1 MQRILQIRSFT
12 FFQNKDDIKYC
23 VGQCYDGAKVMSGWA
38 SGVQARVKDQAPH
51 ATYFHCHAHRFN
63 LVLVHSL
70 GVVEEAKD
78 FFSTLQTIYCF
89 ISNSSP
95 QHELFLEAQRKLKQ
109 PILSLERL
117 VPTRWFYWFSAVS
130 KILKTFKAILVVL
143 DEGTKDRAE
152 SVGIRTQMEQQCFI
166 FRLCAMELILG
177 ITYSLFQQLQSQD
190 LDLMAAGCLIKS
202 TKVEL
207 VRIRRDEK
215 YEELVEKA
223 KSLANT
229 ERNMK
234 SIYFNILDTI
244 MDEFDRRFS
253 VNQDIMEATRAL
265 QKGEVA
271 FLDGEVLK
279 PLINKY

>member
-1 MQRILQIRSFT
+1 M
-12 FFQNKDDIKYC
+12 
-23 VGQCYDGAKVMSGWA
+23 
-38 SGVQARVKDQAPH
+38 
-51 ATYFHCHAHRFN
+51 
-63 LVLVHSL
+63 
-70 GVVEEAKD
+70 
-78 FFSTLQTIYCF
+78 
-89 ISNSSP
+89 
-95 QHELFLEAQRKLKQ
+95 
-109 PILSLERL
+109 
-117 VPTRWFYWFSAVS
+117 S

-229 ERNMK
+229 ERNTK